1 MIEKNLP
8 EGGEG
13 CMKKKVIVS
22 ACILGEYC
30 RYDGKTKKIDVVAE
44 ALSEYEIIPFC
55 PEAPL
60 FGTPRERINVLDI
73 NGKNRIVTDETN
85 RDVTQLLEDE
95 INAFIKLYPKVD
107 RIILKSK
114 SPSCGYGTTPIL
126 NKDKETIKLDNGIAA
141 ELMSKHYEDIKIED
155 ELNFMKHNPNESN

>member
-1 MIEKNLP
+1 
-8 EGGEG
+8 
-13 CMKKKVIVS
+13 MKKKVIVS

-30 RYDGKTKKIDVVAE
+30 RYDGKMKKIDVVAE
-44 ALSEYEIIPFC
+44 ALKEYEIIPFC

-85 RDVTQLLEDE
+85 KDVTSLLEEE
-95 INAFIKLYPKVD
+95 IDVFIKSHPKVE

-126 NKDKETIKLDNGIAA
+126 NENKEPIKIGNGIAA
-141 ELMSKHYEDIKIED
+141 DLMHKHYKDVKIED
-155 ELNFMKHNPNESN
+155 ELNFMKHKPNESN